1 MGTTRTRRARRRA
14 HPDSSLRGT
23 TIVADGG
30 SHPQGA
36 WEASWSPVRQ
46 VVARHPVVAFLL
58 ICYAV
63 TWATAVP
70 WFRTRTDILPFDLP
84 MWGSLGTIFGVAL
97 AAFLVVAAT
106 DGQAGVRDL
115 ARRSLRWRVGVRWYL
130 VALLGLPIAVLVGAT
145 ALFGSAPLNAL
156 AGNWQLLLTVV
167 LPVLLLQLALFNLAE
182 EIGWTGF
189 LQARLQDRH
198 GALKA
203 SLIVTAPFALFH
215 LPDLFVQFGLASALV
230 FLPILAVMHLFARV
244 VIMWLYNTTGRSVLL
259 VGLFHATFNATLV
272 GGEEFIPGPV
282 GTTLVIATGI
292 IVLAAVALVV
302 ATRGRLA
309 YERSPAVRPT
319 AAARPVAAATGT
331 TPTQTEP

>member
-1 MGTTRTRRARRRA
+1 MADRR
-14 HPDSSLRGT
+14 
-23 TIVADGG
+23 I
-30 SHPQGA
+30 HPQAA

-46 VVARHPVVAFLL
+46 LVARHPVAAFLL

-63 TWATAVP
+63 TWAVAVP

-84 MWGSLGTIFGVAL
+84 MWGSLGTFLGVAL

-106 DGQAGVRDL
+106 DGRAGVRDL
-115 ARRSLRWRVGVRWYL
+115 ARRSLRWRVGLRWYL
-130 VALLGLPIAVLVGAT
+130 VALLALPIAVLLGAV

-156 AGNWQLLLTVV
+156 ADNWQLLFTVV

-198 GALKA
+198 GPLKA

-272 GGEEFIPGPV
+272 GGEEFIPGPA
-282 GTTLVIATGI
+282 GTTLVIATGV

-302 ATRGRLA
+302 ATRGRLS
-309 YERSPAVRPT
+309 YQPTPA
-319 AAARPVAAATGT
+319 
-331 TPTQTEP
+331 TQSVEASQ

>member
-1 MGTTRTRRARRRA
+1 MTQRIIDSRATQAGFR
-14 HPDSSLRGT
+14 PS
-23 TIVADGG
+23 
-30 SHPQGA
+30 
-36 WEASWSPVRQ
+36 VRHL
-46 VVARHPVVAFLL
+46 VARHPVATFLL

-84 MWGSLGTIFGVAL
+84 MWASLGTIFGVAL

-130 VALLGLPIAVLVGAT
+130 VAMFAMPIAVLVSAT
-145 ALFGSAPLNAL
+145 ALFGSAPLNTL
-156 AGNWQLLLTVV
+156 ADNWQLLLTVV

-198 GALKA
+198 GPLKA
-203 SLIVTAPFALFH
+203 SLLVTAPFALFH
-215 LPDLFVQFGLASALV
+215 LPGLFVQFGLASALV
-230 FLPILAVMHLFARV
+230 VVLPILAVMHLFARV
-244 VIMWLYNTTGRSVLL
+244 VLMWLYNTTGRSVLL

-282 GTTLVIATGI
+282 GTTLVIATGV
-292 IVLAAVALVV
+292 IVLAAVGLVV

-309 YERSPAVRPT
+309 YEKKGP
-319 AAARPVAAATGT
+319 
-331 TPTQTEP
+331 

>member
-1 MGTTRTRRARRRA
+1 MGTTRTRRARSIA
-14 HPDSSLRGT
+14 HPDGSLRGT
-23 TIVADGG
+23 TIVADRR

-36 WEASWSPVRQ
+36 WATSWSPVRQ
-46 VVARHPVVAFLL
+46 LVARHPVAAFLF

-63 TWATAVP
+63 NWAAAVP

-84 MWGSLGTIFGVAL
+84 MWGSIGTFLGVAL

-106 DGQAGVRDL
+106 DGRAGMRDL

-130 VALLGLPIAVLVGAT
+130 VALFGMPIAVLVGAT

-156 AGNWQLLLTVV
+156 TDNWQLLLTVV

-198 GALKA
+198 GPLKA

-215 LPDLFVQFGLASALV
+215 LPDLFTQFGLASALV
-230 FLPILAVMHLFARV
+230 FLPILAVTHLFARV
-244 VIMWLYNTTGRSVLL
+244 VIMWLYNATGRSVLL

-272 GGEEFIPGPV
+272 GGEEFIPGPA

-292 IVLAAVALVV
+292 IVVAAVVLVM
-302 ATRGRLA
+302 ATRGRLS
-309 YERSPAVRPT
+309 YQPTPAT
-319 AAARPVAAATGT
+319 QPVEAS
-331 TPTQTEP
+331 Q

>member
-1 MGTTRTRRARRRA
+1 MGTTRTRRARSMA

-23 TIVADGG
+23 TIVADRR

-36 WEASWSPVRQ
+36 WATSWSPVRQ
-46 VVARHPVVAFLL
+46 LVARHPVAAFLF

-63 TWATAVP
+63 TWAAAVP

-84 MWGSLGTIFGVAL
+84 MWGSIGTFLGVAL

-106 DGQAGVRDL
+106 DGRAGMRDL

-130 VALLGLPIAVLVGAT
+130 VALLGMPIAVLVGAT

-156 AGNWQLLLTVV
+156 TDNWQLLLTVV

-182 EIGWTGF
+182 EVGWTGF

-198 GALKA
+198 GPLKA

-215 LPDLFVQFGLASALV
+215 LPDLFTQFGLASALV
-230 FLPILAVMHLFARV
+230 FLPILAVTHLFARV

-259 VGLFHATFNATLV
+259 VGLFHASFNATLV
-272 GGEEFIPGPV
+272 GGEEFISGPA

-292 IVLAAVALVV
+292 IVVAAVGLVM
-302 ATRGRLA
+302 ATRGRLS
-309 YERSPAVRPT
+309 YQPTPAT
-319 AAARPVAAATGT
+319 QPVEAS
-331 TPTQTEP
+331 Q

>member
-1 MGTTRTRRARRRA
+1 MADRTIHPRAPWA
-14 HPDSSLRGT
+14 T
-23 TIVADGG
+23 
-30 SHPQGA
+30 
-36 WEASWSPVRQ
+36 SWSSVRQ
-46 VVARHPVVAFLL
+46 VVARHPVAAFLL

-84 MWGSLGTIFGVAL
+84 MWGSIGTIFGVAL

-130 VALLGLPIAVLVGAT
+130 VALLGMPIAVLVGAT
-145 ALFGSAPLNAL
+145 ALFGSAPLTAL

-167 LPVLLLQLALFNLAE
+167 LPVLLLQFALFNLAE

-198 GALKA
+198 GPLKA

-215 LPDLFVQFGLASALV
+215 LPDLFTQFGLASALV

-272 GGEEFIPGPV
+272 AGEEFIPGPA

-292 IVLAAVALVV
+292 IVVAAVALVM
-302 ATRGRLA
+302 ATRGRLS
-309 YERSPAVRPT
+309 YQPKPAT
-319 AAARPVAAATGT
+319 QPVEAS
-331 TPTQTEP
+331 Q

>member
-1 MGTTRTRRARRRA
+1 MAGR
-14 HPDSSLRGT
+14 T
-23 TIVADGG
+23 TIQ
-30 SHPQGA
+30 PQA
-36 WEASWSPVRQ
+36 PWASSWSSVRQ
-46 VVARHPVVAFLL
+46 VVARHPVAAFLV

-63 TWATAVP
+63 TWAVAVP

-84 MWGSLGTIFGVAL
+84 MWGSIGTFLGVAL

-106 DGQAGVRDL
+106 DGRAAMRDL

-130 VALLGLPIAVLVGAT
+130 VALFGLPIAVMVGAT
-145 ALFGSAPLNAL
+145 ALFGSPPLNAL
-156 AGNWQLLLTVV
+156 TDNWQLLLTVV

-182 EIGWTGF
+182 EIGWAGF

-198 GALKA
+198 GPLKA

-244 VIMWLYNTTGRSVLL
+244 EIMWLYNTTGRSVLL

-272 GGEEFIPGPV
+272 GGEEFIPGPA

-292 IVLAAVALVV
+292 IVVAAVGLVV
-302 ATRGRLA
+302 ATRGRLS
-309 YERSPAVRPT
+309 YQPT
-319 AAARPVAAATGT
+319 LATQPVEAS
-331 TPTQTEP
+331 Q

>member
-1 MGTTRTRRARRRA
+1 MGTTRTRRARSIA

-23 TIVADGG
+23 TIVADRS

-36 WEASWSPVRQ
+36 WATSWSPVRQ
-46 VVARHPVVAFLL
+46 LVARHPVAAFLF

-63 TWATAVP
+63 TWAAAVP

-84 MWGSLGTIFGVAL
+84 MWGSIGTFLGVAL

-106 DGQAGVRDL
+106 DGRAGVRDL

-130 VALLGLPIAVLVGAT
+130 VALLGLPIAVLMGAT

-156 AGNWQLLLTVV
+156 ADNWQLLLTVV

-198 GALKA
+198 GPLKA

-215 LPDLFVQFGLASALV
+215 LPDLFTQFGLASALV
-230 FLPILAVMHLFARV
+230 FLPILAVTHLFARV
-244 VIMWLYNTTGRSVLL
+244 VIMWLYNATGRSVLL

-272 GGEEFIPGPV
+272 GGEEFIPGPA

-292 IVLAAVALVV
+292 IVVAAVGLVM

-309 YERSPAVRPT
+309 YQPTPAT
-319 AAARPVAAATGT
+319 QPVEAS
-331 TPTQTEP
+331 Q

>member
-1 MGTTRTRRARRRA
+1 MADRTIHPRAPWA
-14 HPDSSLRGT
+14 T
-23 TIVADGG
+23 
-30 SHPQGA
+30 
-36 WEASWSPVRQ
+36 SWSSVRQ
-46 VVARHPVVAFLL
+46 VVARHPVAAFLL

-130 VALLGLPIAVLVGAT
+130 VALLGMPIAVLVGAT
-145 ALFGSAPLNAL
+145 ALFGSAPLTAL

-167 LPVLLLQLALFNLAE
+167 LPVLLLQFALFNLAE

-215 LPDLFVQFGLASALV
+215 LPDLFTQFGLASALV

-244 VIMWLYNTTGRSVLL
+244 VIMWLYNATGRSVLL

-272 GGEEFIPGPV
+272 AGEEFIPGPA

-292 IVLAAVALVV
+292 IVVAAVALVM
-302 ATRGRLA
+302 ATRGRLS
-309 YERSPAVRPT
+309 YQPTPAT
-319 AAARPVAAATGT
+319 QPVEAS
-331 TPTQTEP
+331 Q

>member
-1 MGTTRTRRARRRA
+1 MADRTIHPRA
-14 HPDSSLRGT
+14 
-23 TIVADGG
+23 
-30 SHPQGA
+30 A
-36 WEASWSPVRQ
+36 WATSWSSVRQ
-46 VVARHPVVAFLL
+46 VVARHPVAAFLL
-58 ICYAV
+58 ICYGV

-84 MWGSLGTIFGVAL
+84 MWGSIGTIFGVAL

-130 VALLGLPIAVLVGAT
+130 VALLGMPIAVLVGAT
-145 ALFGSAPLNAL
+145 ALFGSAPLTAL

-167 LPVLLLQLALFNLAE
+167 LPVLLLQFALFNLAE

-198 GALKA
+198 GPLKA

-215 LPDLFVQFGLASALV
+215 LPDLFTQFGLASALV

-272 GGEEFIPGPV
+272 AGEEFIPGPA

-292 IVLAAVALVV
+292 IVVAAVALVM
-302 ATRGRLA
+302 ATRGRLS
-309 YERSPAVRPT
+309 YQPKPATQPVE
-319 AAARPVAAATGT
+319 AA
-331 TPTQTEP
+331 Q